1 MIYCVEDDASIRDL
15 EVYTLCSTGF
25 AAQGFRDGKE
35 LFEAIH
41 KQKPELIVLD
51 IMPLG

>member
-35 LFEAIH
+35 LFDAIH
-41 KQKPELIVLD
+41 KQNRN
-51 IMPLG
+51 

>member
-1 MIYCVEDDASIRDL
+1 MTMIYCVEDDASIRDL

-35 LFEAIH
+35 LLMQSTS
-41 KQKPELIVLD
+41 KNRN
-51 IMPLG
+51 

>member
-15 EVYTLCSTGF
+15 EFTLCSTGF

-35 LFEAIH
+35 LLRQSTS
-41 KQKPELIVLD
+41 KNRN
-51 IMPLG
+51 